1 MKLTLMI
8 EGSADVIASI
18 LANLPD
24 GASVAA
30 GSVGNAPT
38 ISTGISGVASP
49 APLVTAPTPIA
60 SPAAPLADEGD
71 DDDGPA
77 AINAPD
83 RDSAGLPWDE
93 RIHSGN
99 KATKA
104 DGTWKRRRGIDDAL
118 VTQVEAELRGATP
131 APAPMA
137 APTIP
142 LASPPPMAPMA
153 APAPMPIAAPV
164 PAPVVQPIAAPVMVT
179 PLAPEPIPA
188 PAPAPAPTAAPV
200 TDFPGF
206 IAKLGELS
214 TAGKVD
220 ANYLVDLTQRV
231 ATAWNRTLNAI
242 TDIGAHP
249 DMIPYVVQTMQ
260 NEGRW

>member
-30 GSVGNAPT
+30 GSTGNAPT
-38 ISTGISGVASP
+38 TSTETFGGASP
-49 APLVTAPTPIA
+49 APLVTAPMPIA
-60 SPAAPLADEGD
+60 SPAAFPADD

-77 AINAPD
+77 ATDAPD

-104 DGTWKRRRGIDDAL
+104 DGTWKRRRNIDDAL
-118 VTQVEAELRGATP
+118 VAQVEAELRGATP
-131 APAPMA
+131 SPAPMA

-153 APAPMPIAAPV
+153 APAPMPIAAPA

-188 PAPAPAPTAAPV
+188 PAPAPTPAAPV

-206 IAKLGELS
+206 MAKLGELS